1 MHTSQRGPHIL
12 LNFVTLKTDP
22 CRVLRHVKSTEG
34 HSVHKLPSMVIYLKI
49 YFFEIQ
55 MYIFRFA

>member
-22 CRVLRHVKSTEG
+22 CRVLRRVKSTEK
-34 HSVHKLPSMVIYLKI
+34 HSVHKLPMVIYLKI